1 MKKLYAIFFLLVC
14 MTATVAADTIVFKDG
29 TQIDVSKAWEEKGR
43 IKCKIAGVVIGYP
56 KEDVKRI
63 IRQRTGSYARQLN
76 ASEIADLA
84 RKQPGSCY
92 DLGRRFGHC
101 TTLILFGEDCPP
113 QDDIRLPP
121 WCKGR
126 TDTENGVLEGIELA
140 NKSLSLPVTDATA
153 SSDENRSVCFELGK
167 RYGKCAGLNQYD
179 QICEPHDNVTIP
191 LDCRG
196 KADTKNGVRIGVRA
210 AFEDMGFPTN

>member
-1 MKKLYAIFFLLVC
+1 MKELYATFFLLVC
-14 MTATVAADTIVFKDG
+14 MTASVAADTIVFKDG
-29 TQIDVSKAWEEKGR
+29 TQIDVSKAWEENGR

-56 KEDVKRI
+56 QKDVKRI

-84 RKQPGSCY
+84 RKQPGSCF

-101 TTLILFGEDCPP
+101 TTLILFGEECPP
-113 QDDIRLPP
+113 QDDIPLPS

-126 TDTENGVLEGIELA
+126 DDTEKGVLEGIELA
-140 NKSLSLPVTDATA
+140 NKSLNLPATNA
-153 SSDENRSVCFELGK
+153 PATSDENLSVCFELGK
-167 RYGKCAGLNQYD
+167 KYGRCACLNLFD
-179 QICEPHDNVTIP
+179 QTCSMHDDVTVP

-196 KADTKNGVRIGVRA
+196 KADTKSGLRTGVRA
-210 AFEDMGFPTN
+210 AFGDLGFPTN